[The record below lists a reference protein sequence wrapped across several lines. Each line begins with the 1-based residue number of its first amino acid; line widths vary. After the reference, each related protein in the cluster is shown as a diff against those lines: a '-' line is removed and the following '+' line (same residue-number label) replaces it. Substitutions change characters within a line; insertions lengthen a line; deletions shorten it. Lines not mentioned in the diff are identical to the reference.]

1 MRWSFSASRSFS
13 RCPRQFYY
21 GQIAAYHAA
30 KKDPLRREAFLL
42 KQRKSLPLWRG
53 NLVHD
58 AIENLVVPA
67 WRHRQSPDWDWIV
80 ESMHETAARQLKFS
94 ASGRYR
100 EAGMTKTKAGDA
112 YCALV
117 GHGPDETLQ
126 DSAID
131 AALEEAE
138 RALRNLADMSDLH
151 DQIAAAPRPLFA
163 EVRVPVNYD
172 GMSIS
177 AQIDLLY
184 FRQFA
189 HPTIVEWKTYEGT
202 VGNSELQGALYAWAL
217 QNNPKWR
224 VESPEAVEI
233 LEVQLL
239 KSAVI
244 PAPGQFRLP
253 DRLWKTRFIAVF
265 VTFARWPVMEST
277 RDVDIADFPIA
288 QNPRNCQ
295 YCQFQSLCADRLHAA
310 NDDSTK
316 SYPLAANG

>member
-1 MRWSFSASRSFS
+1 MRWSFSASRSFN

-53 NLVHD
+53 NLVHG

-67 WRHRQSPDWDWIV
+67 WRDRQSPDWDAVV
-80 ESMHETAARQLKFS
+80 ETMRETAARQLEFS

-100 EAGMTKTKAGDA
+100 EPGMTKTKAGDA

-131 AALEEAE
+131 AALDEAE
-138 RALRNLADMSDLH
+138 QALRNLADMSDLH

-163 EVRVPVNYD
+163 EVRVPINYD
-172 GMSIS
+172 GISIS

-189 HPTIVEWKTYEGT
+189 YPTIVEWKTYEGT

-217 QNNPKWR
+217 QNNSKWR

-244 PAPGQFRLP
+244 PHQVSSDSL
-253 DRLWKTRFIAVF
+253 IALEDTIYRSVCDIRA
-265 VTFARWPVMEST
+265 VAGDGKYAEV
-277 RDVDIADFPIA
+277 DVADFPIT

-295 YCQFQSLCADRLHAA
+295 YCQFQALCSDRLRAA
-310 NDDSTK
+310 NDDSAK

>member
-1 MRWSFSASRSFS
+1 MRWSFSASRSFN

-53 NLVHD
+53 NLVHG

-67 WRHRQSPDWDWIV
+67 WRDRQSPDWDAIV
-80 ESMHETAARQLKFS
+80 ESMYETAARQLDFS
-94 ASGRYR
+94 AGGRYR
-100 EAGMTKTKAGDA
+100 ESGMTKTKAGDA

-117 GHGPDETLQ
+117 GHGTDETLQ
-126 DSAID
+126 ESAID

-138 RALRNLADMSDLH
+138 HALRNLAAMSDLH

-163 EVRVPVNYD
+163 EVRVPVSYD

-189 HPTIVEWKTYEGT
+189 HPTIIEWKTYEGT

-217 QNNPKWR
+217 QNNAKWR

-244 PAPGQFRLP
+244 PHQVSSDSL
-253 DRLWKTRFIAVF
+253 IALEDTIYRSVCDIRA
-265 VTFARWPVMEST
+265 VAG
-277 RDVDIADFPIA
+277 DGKYANVDIADFPIT

-295 YCQFQSLCADRLHAA
+295 YCQFQSLCSDRLHAA
-310 NDDSTK
+310 NDDSAK

>member
-1 MRWSFSASRSFS
+1 
-13 RCPRQFYY
+13 
-21 GQIAAYHAA
+21 
-30 KKDPLRREAFLL
+30 
-42 KQRKSLPLWRG
+42 
-53 NLVHD
+53 
-58 AIENLVVPA
+58 
-67 WRHRQSPDWDWIV
+67 
-80 ESMHETAARQLKFS
+80 MHETAARQLKFS

-126 DSAID
+126 DGAID

-138 RALRNLADMSDLH
+138 RALRNLAYMSDLH

-244 PAPGQFRLP
+244 PHQVSSDSL
-253 DRLWKTRFIAVF
+253 IALEDTIYRSVCDIRA
-265 VTFARWPVMEST
+265 VAGDGKYA
-277 RDVDIADFPIA
+277 DVDIADFPIT

>member
-67 WRHRQSPDWDWIV
+67 WRDRQSPDWDWIV
-80 ESMHETAARQLKFS
+80 ESMHETAARQLEFS

-117 GHGPDETLQ
+117 GHGPDETRQ

-244 PAPGQFRLP
+244 PHQVSSDSL
-253 DRLWKTRFIAVF
+253 IALEDTIYRSVCDIRA
-265 VTFARWPVMEST
+265 VAGDGKYA
-277 RDVDIADFPIA
+277 DVDIADFPIT